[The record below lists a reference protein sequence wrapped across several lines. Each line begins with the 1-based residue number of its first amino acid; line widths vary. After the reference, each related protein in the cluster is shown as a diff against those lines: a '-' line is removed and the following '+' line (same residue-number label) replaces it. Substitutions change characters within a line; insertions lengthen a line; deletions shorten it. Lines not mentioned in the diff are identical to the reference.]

1 MLKPIH
7 VLNGPNLNMLGLRE
21 SAICRAE
28 TFAGSC
34 HRVEVRDEA
43 LGPGVLSRRLNHQGE
58 PVGRVQEARRAG
70 ASKLLNPGAGPQPS
84 LASMDSVHVGQCREL
99 RCTSPPPQSYI
110 SPAAHGEI
118 CRFGAMG
125 HQPALEAREG
135 GKARCGA

>member
-1 MLKPIH
+1 MPEPIH

-21 SAICRAE
+21 SAICGAE

-34 HRVEVRDEA
+34 PRVEVRVEG
-43 LGPGVLSRRLNHQGE
+43 LGPGILFRRLNRHGE
-58 PVGRVQEARRAG
+58 PVGWAQEARHEG
-70 ASKLLNPGAGPQPS
+70 ASKLLNLGAGTHPS

-99 RCTSPPPQSYI
+99 RCTSPPPHSYI

-125 HQPALEAREG
+125 HEPALEARAG
-135 GKARCGA
+135 GKAGCGA